1 LAGDSFLNEGGSMI
15 ILKDAEFRHN
25 AEGQRVVEATL
36 YADSL
41 SGLPTEC
48 ADIDGLL
55 EDDVLDAGSTALNMT
70 TGDIAM
76 FDGTSWNNW

>member
-1 LAGDSFLNEGGSMI
+1 MI
-15 ILKDAEFRHN
+15 ILKDADTRHN
-25 AEGQRVVEATL
+25 AEGKRLVTATL

-48 ADIDGLL
+48 SEIEGLL
-55 EDDVLDAGSTALNMT
+55 DDDILDAGSTALDMT

-76 FDGTSWNNW
+76 FDGTSWNNWG